1 MCLSVLARFF
11 MVVNDDFNY
20 KSIMIFFWYTI
31 SVHVEHQSWLEP
43 HGTFLDVLWSF
54 LVKDCANFTVFWGEN
69 DQSVEP
75 KILKFMIER
84 WGSICADSVRYTQLV
99 VTDTG
104 DVINTLSVVVILLIY
119 SLACLAKHWFGSGNS
134 IVQPT

>member
-1 MCLSVLARFF
+1 
-11 MVVNDDFNY
+11 MVIFGKRLCKFY
-20 KSIMIFFWYTI
+20 SILGRKST
-31 SVHVEHQSWLEP
+31 
-43 HGTFLDVLWSF
+43 
-54 LVKDCANFTVFWGEN
+54 KN

-119 SLACLAKHWFGSGNS
+119 SLACLAKH
-134 IVQPT
+134 

>member
-1 MCLSVLARFF
+1 
-11 MVVNDDFNY
+11 MVIFGKRLCKFY
-20 KSIMIFFWYTI
+20 SILGRKST
-31 SVHVEHQSWLEP
+31 
-43 HGTFLDVLWSF
+43 
-54 LVKDCANFTVFWGEN
+54 KN

-104 DVINTLSVVVILLIY
+104 DVINTLSVVVILLIQLRA
-119 SLACLAKHWFGSGNS
+119 SQTAPLVERRDVSFILTIFPQNFWNK
-134 IVQPT
+134 